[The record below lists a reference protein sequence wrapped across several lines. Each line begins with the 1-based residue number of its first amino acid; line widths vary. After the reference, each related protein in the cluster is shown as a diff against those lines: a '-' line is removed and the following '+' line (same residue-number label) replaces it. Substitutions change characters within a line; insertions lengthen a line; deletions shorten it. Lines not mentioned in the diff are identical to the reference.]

1 MQVTMKTQSSRVLVI
16 GDNRAATN
24 TVFTGLHR
32 HGHRLDRA
40 IDLCNPFGRELPEY
54 AAIMI

>member
-1 MQVTMKTQSSRVLVI
+1 MKTQSSRVLVI